1 MTTKTWMKGK
11 RHILI
16 AGALG
21 LFSQAALS
29 GEAKADSEPEQLRV
43 SAPRF
48 EIATTDVRIEANTDA
63 VIEAINRR
71 IAQDLERSLEAIGNK
86 RIEIAAS
93 EFPTR
98 G

>member
-1 MTTKTWMKGK
+1 MTTKTWIKSK
-11 RHILI
+11 RHFLI

-29 GEAKADSEPEQLRV
+29 GENANSKPEELRV

-48 EIATTDVRIEANTDA
+48 EIAAADMRIETNADA

-71 IAQDLERSLEAIGNK
+71 IAKDLERSLEAIGNT

>member
-29 GEAKADSEPEQLRV
+29 GEANASSTQEVLRV
-43 SAPRF
+43 TAPRL
-48 EIATTDVRIEANTDA
+48 EVATAELRIETNTDA

-71 IAQDLERSLEAIGNK
+71 IAKDLERSLEAIGNK